1 MGEGGVHISLL
12 EFSDRCIPLRAL
24 QYSTFVCCLIP
35 VLNRAR
41 EGSEIC
47 ESPELPRTICFIPG
61 GKREL
66 SESPTLSIR
75 LLDKVPSTVFKNLT
89 ENKIFLC
96 RG

>member
-1 MGEGGVHISLL
+1 M
-12 EFSDRCIPLRAL
+12 
-24 QYSTFVCCLIP
+24 
-35 VLNRAR
+35 
-41 EGSEIC
+41 C

-66 SESPTLSIR
+66 SQSPTLSIR